1 MTYRIV
7 LGNPDGDK
15 CKVVSRD
22 TLNEALHWL
31 GDNWPLNIH
40 DSAAAV
46 WVELDNDQHLRILA
60 IAQEGVVDSKEVR
73 KAVRL
78 MTTAI
83 DAAFAP

>member
-1 MTYRIV
+1 MTYRIT
-7 LGNPDGDK
+7 LGNPESDK
-15 CKVVSRD
+15 CKVIVRD
-22 TLNEALHWL
+22 SLNEALHWL
-31 GDNWPLNIH
+31 GDNWPVSAH

-46 WVELDNDQHLRILA
+46 WVELEGEQHLRILA